1 MLFFFNICGNI
12 YQSTLEE
19 AQKGK
24 AAVSEKF
31 AVLDAEYRTYK
42 QCCNSPNNIAEQL
55 QELLNL
61 EAVKASAQS
70 RVAAAE
76 VDIGPVLSL
85 TLFMKADKDNRR
97 MPKLTGY

>member
-1 MLFFFNICGNI
+1 MVACRAGSLLAV
-12 YQSTLEE
+12 QSALDE
-19 AQKGK
+19 AHRVK

-76 VDIGPVLSL
+76 VPPDLSGVVRIGAHVGVRGPV
-85 TLFMKADKDNRR
+85 
-97 MPKLTGY
+97 